1 MPYVKELIA
10 YNRSID
16 EICKEIGAD
25 KLIYQDLEDLI
36 TAVREG
42 NDDIRVFDTS
52 CFSGE
57 YITEGVTKEYLE
69 KLDVTR

>member
-25 KLIYQDLEDLI
+25 KLIYQDLSDLI
-36 TAVREG
+36 SSVRES
-42 NDDIRVFDTS
+42 NAKIKSFDTS

-57 YITEGVTKEYLE
+57 YITQGVSSKYLDN
-69 KLDVTR
+69 LNSSR